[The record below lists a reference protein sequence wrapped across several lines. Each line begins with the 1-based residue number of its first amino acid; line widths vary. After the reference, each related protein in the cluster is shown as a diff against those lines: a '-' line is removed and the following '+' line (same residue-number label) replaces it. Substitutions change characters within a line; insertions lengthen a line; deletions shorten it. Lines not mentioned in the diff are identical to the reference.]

1 MYSRLSKIF
10 KSEDPKIRY
19 KDCDTSVNVY
29 SVKKTQAK
37 KNKEMTST
45 LRIFKPTW
53 GKSVG

>member
-1 MYSRLSKIF
+1 MYSRLSNIIKT
-10 KSEDPKIRY
+10 EDLSVRY